1 MDVMRMLAERRT
13 YRRFLQNKEISQD
26 IIDGILT
33 AQRFKYVVVKTP
45 KVMEQIFPL
54 VNWAARLP
62 KELGTPKDGEHPT
75 LKRDGQTQT
84 LDWLSVI

>member
-54 VNWAARLP
+54 VNWA
-62 KELGTPKDGEHPT
+62 PKDGEHPT